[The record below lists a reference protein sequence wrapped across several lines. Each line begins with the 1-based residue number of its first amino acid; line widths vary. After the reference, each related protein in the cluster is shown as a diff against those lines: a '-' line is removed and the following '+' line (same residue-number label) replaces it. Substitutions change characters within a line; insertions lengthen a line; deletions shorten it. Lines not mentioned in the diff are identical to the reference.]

1 MKGRKQETMTSD
13 VSNVNLLAVILLIVQ
28 HVYEILV
35 MTCTWSAVR
44 LSQGTWGKVTIFS
57 MKINSM
63 ALEQNTLSCAS
74 LAGSKEDHQRQWE
87 EMECVTVAPQPGVC
101 GLNSEVVV

>member
-1 MKGRKQETMTSD
+1 MKGRKLETMTSD
-13 VSNVNLLAVILLIVQ
+13 VSNVNLLAAILLIVQ

-63 ALEQNTLSCAS
+63 ALDQNTLSCVS
-74 LAGSKEDHQRQWE
+74 LAGSKEDRQRQWE
-87 EMECVTVAPQPGVC
+87 EMECATAALQPGVC
-101 GLNSEVVV
+101 GLNSEIAV